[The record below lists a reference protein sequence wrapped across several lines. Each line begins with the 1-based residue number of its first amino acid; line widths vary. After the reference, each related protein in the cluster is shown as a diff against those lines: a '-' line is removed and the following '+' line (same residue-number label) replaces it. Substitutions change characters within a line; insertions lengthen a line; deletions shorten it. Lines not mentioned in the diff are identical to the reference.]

1 MDDDVL
7 AHADSTRTA
16 ATQVQLRSLFM
27 PRPYAALRAAASY
40 LRTTRNAAI
49 RLACLLAY
57 AVRDELQQPLPWDI
71 PMSDTFLAGRTALVT
86 GSTSGIGLAIAS
98 ALAAA
103 GAKVAINGLGSAE
116 QIAAALAEVHAA
128 GSVDARPLQVR
139 YFNADLRDADAVEA
153 MMAEIAAWSPIDILV
168 NNAGI
173 QHAVPLAEMP
183 VQKWNDIIA
192 INLSAAFHSMRAA
205 LPGMAARG
213 YGRVVN
219 IASVHGLVASKDK
232 APYVASKF
240 GIIGLSKVAALEY
253 AAQGSR
259 DSGGVTVNCICPG
272 WVETPLIEP
281 QIEARMAGGSRDD
294 GVRALLAEKQPS
306 LRMSLPA
313 EIAALAVFL
322 CRREAH
328 NITGA
333 ALPVDGGWTAQ

>member
-1 MDDDVL
+1 
-7 AHADSTRTA
+7 
-16 ATQVQLRSLFM
+16 
-27 PRPYAALRAAASY
+27 
-40 LRTTRNAAI
+40 
-49 RLACLLAY
+49 
-57 AVRDELQQPLPWDI
+57 
-71 PMSDTFLAGRTALVT
+71 MSESFLHGRTALVT
-86 GSTSGIGLAIAS
+86 GSTSGIGLAIAK

-103 GAKVAINGLGSAE
+103 GARVAINGLGTDE
-116 QIAAALAEVHAA
+116 QIAAALREVEAA
-128 GSVDARPLQVR
+128 GSSETRH
-139 YFNADLRDADAVEA
+139 FGADLRDPAAIEA
-153 MMAEIAAWSPIDILV
+153 MMRDLAVWSDGGVDVLV

-173 QHAVPLAEMP
+173 QHAVPLHEMP
-183 VQKWNDIIA
+183 VSKWNDILA
-192 INLSAAFHSMRAA
+192 INLSSAFHTMRAA
-205 LPGMAARG
+205 LPAMAARG
-213 YGRVVN
+213 YGRVIN

-240 GIIGLSKVAALEY
+240 GLVGLSKVAALEY

-259 DSGGVTVNCICPG
+259 ESGGITVNCICPG

-281 QIEARMAGGSRDD
+281 QIEARMHGGSRED

-306 LRMSLPA
+306 LRMTLPE